1 MGTFICKGKSISTP
15 LLFLIYS
22 LLSLFLFIFMWC
34 HLSEIC
40 HLLNKLRNSKLR
52 GWLALWLWWVPS
64 APGAEWGLR
73 PFLLTYFPQS
83 PAGSSCGKLWGSLV
97 PRAGNSGVVASP
109 SRKTE
114 VTAAA
119 SDGRT
124 TGNSGW
130 RWPRYRACCWGS
142 LAWPAAVSLASAS
155 RVSEGESYPVPSCH
169 VAAVS
174 SLQFDSLLWGW
185 KEALW
190 LCSSF
195 HNSSLGCHGCAMALV
210 GRGR

>member
-1 MGTFICKGKSISTP
+1 
-15 LLFLIYS
+15 
-22 LLSLFLFIFMWC
+22 MWC

-40 HLLNKLRNSKLR
+40 HLLNKLRNNKLW
-52 GWLALWLWWVPS
+52 GWLALWLRWVPS
-64 APGAEWGLR
+64 APGAGWGLR
-73 PFLLTYFPQS
+73 SFLLAHFPQS

-109 SRKTE
+109 SREIE

-130 RWPRYRACCWGS
+130 RWPHYRACCWGS

-155 RVSEGESYPVPSCH
+155 SVSGGRVILSPPIVWLL
-169 VAAVS
+169 S
-174 SLQFDSLLWGW
+174 SLFNLTACFGDGRRLFGFALPSTIPPLGAMGVPWLLWGEGARKRLCRTNKHW
-185 KEALW
+185 K
-190 LCSSF
+190 
-195 HNSSLGCHGCAMALV
+195 NG
-210 GRGR
+210 